1 MNPQPTPNLGV
12 SQCLLGEPVR
22 YDGGHRREA
31 FVVERLARHVTW
43 VPVCPEAVLGTPREP
58 MHLVREGGRLAL
70 RGNETGGDC
79 TGPVQDFVQDRVPV
93 LAAAGLD
100 GYIFKARSP
109 SCGLQVRVANEAEPA
124 AGLFAT
130 ALTDALP
137 DLPVV
142 EEAGLAGPDAREA
155 FLERIFAHARV
166 RELFAARWTL
176 GDLMRFHTREKMLLL
191 AHDRVGY
198 DQLGRF
204 VAQAAGQPRDE
215 VAPGYT
221 RRFMGVLARPVS
233 VGQHVNVL
241 QHMAGHFRDRLDPS
255 RSTALHEA
263 IDACRRGE
271 CPPRHVYARIRALA
285 EELDVQWVREQS
297 ILNPFPQELLTEDI
311 HD

>member
-1 MNPQPTPNLGV
+1 MNPQPTPNVGV

-31 FVVERLARHVTW
+31 FLVERLARYVTW

-79 TGPVQDFVQDRVPV
+79 TGPVQDFVQGRVPA
-93 LAAAGLD
+93 LADAGLD

-124 AGLFAT
+124 AGLFAA

-142 EEAGLAGPDAREA
+142 EEAGMAISNTREA
-155 FLERIFAHARV
+155 FVERIFAHARV
-166 RELFAARWTL
+166 RELFAAPWTPA
-176 GDLMRFHTREKMLLL
+176 DLVRFHTREKMLLL
-191 AHDRVGY
+191 SHDRVGY

-204 VAQAAGQPRDE
+204 VAKAAGQPRNE
-215 VAPGYT
+215 VAHGYLQ
-221 RRFMGVLARPVS
+221 RFMRVLAKPVS

-241 QHMAGHFRDRLDPS
+241 QHMAGHFREHLDPS
-255 RSTALHEA
+255 RQASLHGA

-271 CPPRHVYARIRALA
+271 CPPRDIYARIRAIA
-285 EELDVQWVREQS
+285 RELDIQWVREQS
-297 ILNPFPQELLTEDI
+297 ILNPFPQELLNEEI